1 MPHQMEALAETFNPL
16 LRYSTYLFTRTT
28 ASSCLR
34 PVVRFF
40 STHVSCTIPQAEQK
54 WRHPDLFWV
63 SPWEVSFLLWA
74 VGVLVGWACL
84 LVL

>member
-34 PVVRFF
+34 PVVRFLL
-40 STHVSCTIPQAEQK
+40 
-54 WRHPDLFWV
+54 HPCFLYDSASRAKV
-63 SPWEVSFLLWA
+63 ASP
-74 VGVLVGWACL
+74 
-84 LVL
+84 